1 MTPLMQAYKRWAIV
15 ASVAGGTLVAA
26 GCLGLDVENTNSP
39 SEDDVFTTPSNLESV
54 IGSTYGIWWG
64 VAQGARANST
74 YPVTQ
79 MSALGEE
86 TTSADAAVH
95 EVIQEPRIP

>member
-1 MTPLMQAYKRWAIV
+1 MTPFMQTYMRWAIV
-15 ASVAGGTLVAA
+15 ASVAGGCLAVA
-26 GCLGLDVENTNSP
+26 GCLGLDVENTNAP
-39 SEDDVFTTPSNLESV
+39 SETDVFSTPSNLESV

-79 MSALGEE
+79 MAALGEE
-86 TTSADAAVH
+86 QTSADAAVH
-95 EVIQEPRIP
+95 EVIQE